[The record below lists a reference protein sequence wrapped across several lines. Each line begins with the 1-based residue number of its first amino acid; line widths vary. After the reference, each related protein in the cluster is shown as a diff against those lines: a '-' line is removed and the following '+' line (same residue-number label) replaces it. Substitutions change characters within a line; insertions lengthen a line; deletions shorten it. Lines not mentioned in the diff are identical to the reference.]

1 VTVQSACF
9 RVFEHARKQGQPLS
23 VRDLAYLTQFS
34 EEGCRVVIKVFRGQ
48 GWIEKVPTPFG
59 LKGVY
64 WQLVDGAVYPGDQR
78 GRSAEAVAQL
88 NAAREKRHARRWLA
102 DREAEQAE
110 GTEGCESLL
119 WCA

>member
-1 VTVQSACF
+1 MTVQSACF

-34 EEGCRVVIKVFRGQ
+34 EEGCRVVIKVFDRN

-59 LKGVY
+59 LRGVY

-78 GRSAEAVAQL
+78 GRSPAAVAQL
-88 NAAREKRHARRWLA
+88 NVARAKRRARYDRDDTEGA
-102 DREAEQAE
+102 DR
-110 GTEGCESLL
+110 CESLQA
-119 WCA
+119 CA